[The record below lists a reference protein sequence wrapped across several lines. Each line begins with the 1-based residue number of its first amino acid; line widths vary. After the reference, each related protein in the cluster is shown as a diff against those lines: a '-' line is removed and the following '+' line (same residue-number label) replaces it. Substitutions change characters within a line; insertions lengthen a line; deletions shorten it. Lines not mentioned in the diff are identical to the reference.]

1 MISVLKRTEL
11 VQLWLKMRPAPRS
24 GPSKHSLAANNNK
37 LKAQIRPK
45 APTSAMCESTEVDFP
60 ASRASET
67 LNGVVPVAKV
77 EPFTALV
84 LHGGAR
90 DPVLL
95 VKAGLSPN
103 KF

>member
-1 MISVLKRTEL
+1 MISVLNRTEL

-24 GPSKHSLAANNNK
+24 GPSKHSLAANKKK

-45 APTSAMCESTEVDFP
+45 ALTSALCESAEVDFP
-60 ASRASET
+60 ASRTSEA
-67 LNGVVPVAKV
+67 LNGVVPVANV

-84 LHGGAR
+84 LHRGAR

-95 VKAGLSPN
+95 VKAGLCSN
-103 KF
+103 EV

>member
-1 MISVLKRTEL
+1 MVED
-11 VQLWLKMRPAPRS
+11 APS
-24 GPSKHSLAANNNK
+24 PKVGPIQTLACCKQKK

-45 APTSAMCESTEVDFP
+45 ALTSALCESAEVDFP
-60 ASRASET
+60 ASRTSEA
-67 LNGVVPVAKV
+67 LNGVVPIANV

-95 VKAGLSPN
+95 VKAGLCSH